1 MTGGPTTDPD
11 PELEAAQRALA
22 KLEAE
27 LGGDPD
33 VSLIDVAFQREPG
46 SPSDSVVLRVHVR
59 DRWLAAQPDARTAIP
74 SEVDSIPVVVTRGEY
89 ELE

>member
-1 MTGGPTTDPD
+1 MTGEPKADPGQ
-11 PELEAAQRALA
+11 ELEAAKRGLA

-33 VSLIDVAFQREPG
+33 VSLIDVAFQGEPG
-46 SPSDSVVLRVHVR
+46 SPSRSVVLRVHVR
-59 DRWLAAQPDARTAIP
+59 DRWFAAKPEARTAIP
-74 SEVDSIPVVVTRGEY
+74 SEVDSVPVVVTRGEY

>member
-1 MTGGPTTDPD
+1 MTAGPTNPG

-27 LGGDPD
+27 LGDDPD
-33 VSLIDVAFQREPG
+33 VSLIDAAFQREPG
-46 SPSDSVVLRVHVR
+46 SPGGSVVLRVHVR
-59 DRWLAAQPDARTAIP
+59 DHWFAAKPEARAHIP
-74 SEVDSIPVVVTRGEY
+74 SEVDSVPVVVTRGEY

>member
-1 MTGGPTTDPD
+1 MTRRPNPDPD
-11 PELEAAQRALA
+11 PEFEAAQQALA
-22 KLEAE
+22 KLEVQ

-46 SPSDSVVLRVHVR
+46 SQTDSVVLRVHVR
-59 DRWLAAQPDARTAIP
+59 DRWLAAKPEVRAAIP

-89 ELE
+89 EPE